1 MPALISRRPGLAAV
15 VVLTATGLLL
25 PAPPVAGA
33 PAPPR
38 DLTASPSPGLVTLR
52 WTHPDAR
59 KLEVFIVEEI
69 DEDGSDRE
77 VSRLGRRARSVTLS
91 GPAVR
96 SRHRYRVVAQARD
109 GSIAAPPPV
118 RTRVPRRVVLAATV
132 TARGGDGRL
141 VGLRRKES
149 NGGAVISRGRVRT
162 PSVSPDARRVAYAR
176 WTSRRTG
183 YDLYLGSPR
192 RGSRTRLVGGRAE
205 AYDPAWQGNGKR
217 LAFTRY
223 VRRPDGSFIST
234 LAVIPIDGGDRS
246 VVPHSRGLANPT
258 WVRGGRAL
266 IAESG
271 LRLVR
276 IRVSTGDRS
285 VVPGTRDGY
294 APVTSGNGQL
304 AWVHSTLTADG
315 NWRSELRRL
324 RLPDGNRRTVLTR
337 DGSLGSPA
345 YTASDGKVV
354 LEHDPTGPKVPRL
367 LIVDLT
373 DGSAKV
379 WATHKHGLREPT
391 WYAAPRR

>member
-1 MPALISRRPGLAAV
+1 MAGS
-15 VVLTATGLLL
+15 VVLTAMGLLL
-25 PAPPVAGA
+25 TAAPTAAA
-33 PAPPR
+33 PQPPR

-52 WTHPDAR
+52 WTHPHPR
-59 KLEVFIVEEI
+59 KLAGFLVEEI
-69 DEDGSDRE
+69 RDDGSDRQ
-77 VSRLGRRARSVTLS
+77 VARLGRRARSVTLS

-96 SRHRYRVVAQARD
+96 SRHSYRVVAQARD

-118 RTRVPRRVVLAATV
+118 EVRVPRRVVLATTV

-149 NGGAVISRGRVRT
+149 NGGAVVARGRVRT

-176 WTSRRTG
+176 WTGRRAG

-192 RGSRTRLVGGRAE
+192 GGSRTRLVGGKSD

-223 VRRPDGSFIST
+223 VRRPDGSFVST
-234 LAVIPIDGGDRS
+234 LAFIRVDGGTRS

-258 WVRGGRAL
+258 WARGGRAL

-276 IRVSTGDRS
+276 IRVSTGNRS

-294 APVTSGNGQL
+294 APVTSGDGQL
-304 AWVHSTLTADG
+304 AWVRSTFTADG
-315 NWRSELRRL
+315 SWQSELRRL
-324 RLPDGNRRTVLTR
+324 RLPDGKPRTVLTR
-337 DGSLGSPA
+337 DGFLGSPA

-354 LEHDPTGPKVPRL
+354 LEHDPSGQRVPRL
-367 LIVDLT
+367 LIVDSAG
-373 DGSAKV
+373 GSAKV
-379 WATHKHGLREPT
+379 WATHEHGLREPT